1 MNPFEVTISLT
12 AQPAATAESEAPVGR
27 LLALLLPTALSLY
40 ANFNG
45 VQSILTPQLIE
56 TIDPAHKIERLAE
69 LTTVC
74 AVTGVLGLSLGG
86 AFSDATYGRYG
97 RRAPWLAGM
106 ALLSAGLSLG
116 LAGQTTLVG
125 VMAVCGGLWFT
136 LNFFQA
142 AMLAAT
148 PDRVP
153 DKKRALASSVVGV
166 SGPLGAVLGV
176 NVAAFLPNGLGNAAL
191 VLCLLAT
198 TTLFLVFA
206 REKPFARRPR
216 AAEGRRHSLNLF
228 RSFGHRD
235 FFLAYVFRVLM
246 FLGQFSINNY
256 LFYILQ
262 DHIGATDPGVASG
275 EISALRTTATLA
287 TVGLALWFAN
297 RTEKRKIFAQT
308 YALIMAASMLI
319 PVAFPTWAGMLAFAA
334 LSGIA
339 SGVYSAID
347 LPLMSKVLPSP
358 DSAGRDL
365 ALLVMAGASAQFL
378 APWIGGGLIA
388 HFGYEALFIVAAF
401 ITLLCGLTISLIRRA
416 P

>member
-1 MNPFEVTISLT
+1 VTVSIV
-12 AQPAATAESEAPVGR
+12 ARPVATGESEVRVGR

-45 VQSILTPQLIE
+45 LQSVVTPQLIE
-56 TIDPAHKIERLAE
+56 AIDPANKIERLAE
-69 LTTVC
+69 LTTIC

-86 AFSDATYGRYG
+86 AFSDATFGRYG

-116 LAGQTTLVG
+116 LTGQTTLAG
-125 VMAVCGGLWFT
+125 VNAVCGALWFT

-153 DKKRALASSVVGV
+153 DQKRALASSVVGI
-166 SGPLGAVLGV
+166 SGPLGAVFGV
-176 NVAAFLPNGLGNAAL
+176 NVAAYLPNGLGVAAL
-191 VLCLLAT
+191 VLCLLVT
-198 TTLFLVFA
+198 TALFLVFA

-216 AAEGRRHSLNLF
+216 AAGGRRRSLNLF
-228 RSFGHRD
+228 RSFGFRD
-235 FFLAYVFRVLM
+235 FALAYVFRVLM
-246 FLGQFSINNY
+246 FLGQYSINNY

-262 DHIGATDPGVASG
+262 DHIGSANPGVASG
-275 EISALRTTATLA
+275 QISALRTTATLG
-287 TVGLALWFAN
+287 TVGVALWFAN
-297 RTEKRKIFAQT
+297 RTEKRKVFAQT
-308 YALIMAASMLI
+308 YALLMAAAMLI
-319 PVAFPTWAGMLAFAA
+319 PVAFPSWTGMLAFAA
-334 LSGIA
+334 LSGLA

-365 ALLVMAGASAQFL
+365 AMLVMAGASAQFL

>member
-1 MNPFEVTISLT
+1 VTVSLS
-12 AQPAATAESEAPVGR
+12 ARPAATGPAEIRVSR

-45 VQSILTPQLIE
+45 VQSILAPELIE
-56 TIDPAHKIERLAE
+56 LIDRAHKIERLAE

-86 AFSDATYGRYG
+86 AFSDATWGRFG
-97 RRAPWLAGM
+97 RRAPWLAAM

-116 LAGQTTLVG
+116 LAGQTTLTG
-125 VMAVCGGLWFT
+125 VTIVCGGLWFT

-142 AMLAAT
+142 ALLAAT

-153 DKKRALASSVVGV
+153 DEKRALASSVVGI
-166 SGPLGAVLGV
+166 SGPLGAVFGV

-191 VLCLLAT
+191 VLCLLISTA
-198 TTLFLVFA
+198 LFLTFA
-206 REKPFARRPR
+206 REKPHPPRPR
-216 AAEGRRHSLNLF
+216 PTNGRRRSLNLF

-235 FFLAYVFRVLM
+235 FALAYVFRVLM

-262 DHIGATDPGVASG
+262 DHVGSANPGVASG
-275 EISALRTTATLA
+275 QISALRTTATLA

-297 RTEKRKIFAQT
+297 RTEKRKVFAQA
-308 YALIMAASMLI
+308 YALLMAAAMLI
-319 PVAFPTWAGMLAFAA
+319 PVAFPSWAGMLAFAA
-334 LSGIA
+334 LSGAA
-339 SGVYSAID
+339 SGVYSAVD
-347 LPLMSKVLPSP
+347 LPLMSKVLPAP
-358 DSAGRDL
+358 ESAGRDL

-388 HFGYEALFIVAAF
+388 HFGYESLFIVSAF
-401 ITLLCGLTISLIRRA
+401 ITLICGLTISLVRRA